1 MMNRKKHLSRFNL
14 VEIVLAIGVVALG
27 MTAVLALLPP
37 ALNANRD
44 SQGDSH
50 AAEIASNMVAY
61 IDKTILECAK
71 DTSEFNTSDTNP
83 NDDETQFV
91 GQLSAKFGT
100 SPGACLEVTSGSCL
114 EAPFD
119 RLKRDNDKMVYSDA
133 DSPDEAPAIANVAVW
148 YKKADDL
155 YNPPGSSPE
164 EKRAVYRFYIKISWP
179 AEAPVQER
187 TFIHEVLRPVKQ

>member
-1 MMNRKKHLSRFNL
+1 MKEKKHLSRFNL
-14 VEIVLAIGVVALG
+14 IEIVLAIGVVAIG

-44 SQGDSH
+44 SLGDSH

-61 IDKTILECAK
+61 IDKVIQECAK

-83 NDDETQFV
+83 DDDETQFAT
-91 GQLSAKFGT
+91 QLSSKFSST
-100 SPGACLEVTSGSCL
+100 PGACNEVSSGSRL
-114 EAPFD
+114 GAPFD
-119 RLKRDNDKMVYSDA
+119 RFKRDSGKMVYSDA

-155 YNPPGSSPE
+155 YNPPG
-164 EKRAVYRFYIKISWP
+164 A
-179 AEAPVQER
+179 
-187 TFIHEVLRPVKQ
+187 TT